1 MVQVWGRGAALTA
14 AQSHVL
20 GIFDRKKSTGNRTE
34 RWAEAQGEAQEIKSE
49 RKAAKSQIAC

>member
-1 MVQVWGRGAALTA
+1 MVQVWGRGAALTT

-34 RWAEAQGEAQEIKSE
+34 RCAEGQGEAWEITSE